1 MTTRD
6 FPARILVRHTNPEAD
21 ATRLLVLREARRAA
35 LSPILLVACAV
46 ACWSMWHEWIH
57 GLEPPLEN
65 SPELYLL
72 LFFNAWPL
80 LFGSFLLGAWTL
92 ARERPQTTR
101 ELFTSAPL
109 SARRRTAARLAV
121 AAVPALAAV
130 VVVAVQAVLV
140 ARAGGVPLGEGI
152 YQVQVV
158 PTVVE
163 WASIPVAT
171 VASYTAGAAVYSLT
185 RTRAVTALIGAF
197 VTFFGVVTFWLW
209 IWPPAVFISP
219 IGYPIREQELTTL
232 QAVDLL
238 HHAPLVEP
246 DPTQPDMPWL
256 LYDTDPA
263 ISAAHSLALLGM
275 AALFAALT
283 LGRTVPGQRNHR
295 LAWVG
300 AALVGAGSAVQVAA
314 YLL

>member
-6 FPARILVRHTNPEAD
+6 FSARILVRHANPQAD

-35 LSPILLVACAV
+35 LSPILLVACAM
-46 ACWSMWHEWIH
+46 ACWSMWREWIH
-57 GLEPPLEN
+57 RLEPPLEN
-65 SPELYLL
+65 DPGLYIS
-72 LFFNAWPL
+72 LFYNAWPL
-80 LFGSFLLGAWTL
+80 LLGSFLLGAWTL
-92 ARERPQTTR
+92 ARERPRTTR
-101 ELFTSAPL
+101 ELFTAAPL
-109 SARRRTAARLAV
+109 SSRRRTAARLAV
-121 AAVPALAAV
+121 ATVPALAAV
-130 VVVAVQAVLV
+130 PVVAVQAVLV
-140 ARAGGVPLGEGI
+140 ARAGGVPLGAGL

-185 RTRAVTALIGAF
+185 RTRAVTALVGAF
-197 VTFFGVVTFWLW
+197 VTLFGVMPFWLW

-219 IGYPIREQELTTL
+219 IGYPVREHELTTL
-232 QAVDLL
+232 QALDHLDD
-238 HHAPLVEP
+238 APLIEP
-246 DPTQPDMPWL
+246 DPTQPEMPWL

-263 ISAAHSLALLGM
+263 ISAAHSVALLGM

-283 LGRTVPGQRNHR
+283 LGRTAPDRRNHR
-295 LAWVG
+295 LAWAGAAVVG
-300 AALVGAGSAVQVAA
+300 AASAAQIAA

>member
-6 FPARILVRHTNPEAD
+6 FPARVLVRDTDPEAD

-46 ACWSMWHEWIH
+46 ACWSMWREWIH

-65 SPELYLL
+65 SPELYLF

-80 LFGSFLLGAWTL
+80 LLGSFLLGAWTL

-101 ELFTSAPL
+101 ELFTAAPL
-109 SARRRTAARLAV
+109 SAWRRTAARLAV

-140 ARAGGVPLGEGI
+140 ARAGGVPLGAGI

-219 IGYPIREQELTTL
+219 IGYPIREQELTTS
-232 QAVDLL
+232 QALDLL
-238 HHAPLVEP
+238 DQAPLVKP
-246 DPTQPDMPWL
+246 DPTQPGMPWL

-263 ISAAHSLALLGM
+263 ISAAHSVALLGM

-283 LGRTVPGQRNHR
+283 LGRTVPDRRNHR
-295 LAWVG
+295 LAWAG
-300 AALVGAGSAVQVAA
+300 AALVGAASAAQVVA
-314 YLL
+314 YVL